1 MTRAI
6 RSGLLALGLV
16 LAVPAC
22 GGDDDGGGGG
32 GGSDGG
38 GGGGADGGGGGT
50 PTAFRLTDLDLL
62 DPHAFAMIGA
72 CNDVTDVQNDGFETD
87 INEDNEGPDADDPD
101 GLLDL
106 SGLAVFRPLDQ
117 AAENVNA
124 EVLLGADC
132 TAPIEGTTCTR
143 GEASSIQTSGSNDS
157 ASACDVVLPDTTTD
171 DYDPSPEPAPAPCFA
186 VAGPTGVLEFGVFEL
201 SEVAGAATYDGDPA
215 TGLVNGVLRGFLSEE
230 HADAAMVDVPLLGEV
245 PLSSLLPGGTD
256 CCADGDD
263 RDTDSDGASGWYVYL
278 TFTAAQV
285 PYSD

>member
-1 MTRAI
+1 MSRAI
-6 RSGLLALGLV
+6 RSGLFALGLV
-16 LAVPAC
+16 LVAPAC
-22 GGDDDGGGGG
+22 GGDDDSGENRD
-32 GGSDGG
+32 DGG
-38 GGGGADGGGGGT
+38 GGGGDDGGGNEG
-50 PTAFRLTDLDLL
+50 PVVAFRLTDLDLL
-62 DPHAFAMIGA
+62 DPHAFAQIGA
-72 CNDVTDVQNDGFETD
+72 CNDVTAVQNDGFETD

-117 AAENVNA
+117 AADEVNA

-132 TAPIEGTTCTR
+132 TAPIETTTCSK
-143 GEASSIQTSGSNDS
+143 GDASSIQTSGSNDS
-157 ASACDVVLPDTTTD
+157 ASACDVVLADTTTD
-171 DYDPSPEPAPAPCFA
+171 DYDPSPAPAPAPCFA

-215 TGLVNGVLRGFLSEE
+215 TGLANGVLRGFLSEE

-256 CCADGDD
+256 CCAEGDD

-278 TFTAAQV
+278 TFTAVEV
-285 PYSD
+285 PYSE

>member
-22 GGDDDGGGGG
+22 GGDDD
-32 GGSDGG
+32 SDENRDGG
-38 GGGGADGGGGGT
+38 GGDDGGGNEG
-50 PTAFRLTDLDLL
+50 PVVAFRLTDLDLL
-62 DPHAFAMIGA
+62 DPHAFAQIGA
-72 CNDVTDVQNDGFETD
+72 CNDVTEVQNDGFETD

-117 AAENVNA
+117 AADEVNA

-132 TAPIEGTTCTR
+132 TAPIETTTCTK
-143 GEASSIQTSGSNDS
+143 GDASSILTSGSNDS

-256 CCADGDD
+256 CCAEGDD
-263 RDTDSDGASGWYVYL
+263 RDTDTGGASGWYVYL
-278 TFTAAQV
+278 SFTAAEV
-285 PYSD
+285 PYSE